1 MATGNFILDKGYN
14 AAAAVTKFRAV
25 KYSAAETVT
34 PVTAATDKIAGFAQ
48 FSVTTAE
55 IARGKGAS
63 VRLEGIT
70 EAEVGDTTAIAV
82 GDWIEMMADGRVKK
96 AVAASG
102 NRVVGMC
109 VGHPSGSSPA
119 AGDRISLRLDVNGPL
134 VGAALP

>member
-1 MATGNFILDKGYN
+1 MATGNFILDKGYDVSG
-14 AAAAVTKFRAV
+14 AITKYRAV
-25 KYSAAETVT
+25 KYTAAEEVG

-48 FSVTTAE
+48 FSVATEE

-63 VRLEGIT
+63 VRIDGIT
-70 EAEVGDTTAIAV
+70 EAEVGDATDIAV
-82 GDWIEMMADGRVKK
+82 GDWVEMKADGTVKK

-109 VGHPSGSSPA
+109 VGHPSTDI
-119 AGDRISLRLDVNGPL
+119 GDRISLRLDVNGPL